1 MFTNTKV
8 GKKMAE
14 SRPITGTEFKIL
26 VRIEPIGGIHMRD
39 MRVNC
44 VFYTRMDV
52 PFTVS
57 KDEMIYVDDDSY
69 IALVDTSGM
78 SSGVLRNRI
87 TCEVPDSDFPDE
99 YRTEITDVDTGV
111 ILYR

>member
-1 MFTNTKV
+1 
-8 GKKMAE
+8 MAE

-26 VRIEPIGGIHMRD
+26 VRIEPVGGIHMKD

-44 VFYTRMDV
+44 VFYTRMDA
-52 PFTVS
+52 PFEVS
-57 KDEMIYVDDDSY
+57 KDDMIYVDDDSY

-87 TCEVPDSDFPDE
+87 TCEVPDLDFHDG
-99 YRTEITDVDTGV
+99 YRTEIVDVETGV
-111 ILYR
+111 TLYR

>member
-26 VRIEPIGGIHMRD
+26 VRIEPVGGIHMKD
-39 MRVNC
+39 MRVSC
-44 VFYTRMDV
+44 VFYTRMDA

-57 KDEMIYVDDDSY
+57 KEEMIYVDDDSY
-69 IALVDTSGM
+69 IALVDTTGM

-87 TCEVPDSDFPDE
+87 TCEVPDLDFNDG
-99 YRTEITDVDTGV
+99 YRTEIVDVETGV
-111 ILYR
+111 TLYR

>member
-14 SRPITGTEFKIL
+14 SRPITGTEFKML
-26 VRIEPIGGIHMRD
+26 VRIEPIGGIHMKD

-44 VFYTRMDV
+44 VFYTRMDA
-52 PFTVS
+52 PFAVS

-87 TCEVPDSDFPDE
+87 TCEVPDLDFNDG
-99 YRTEITDVDTGV
+99 YRTEITDVETGV
-111 ILYR
+111 TLYR

>member
-1 MFTNTKV
+1 
-8 GKKMAE
+8 MADR
-14 SRPITGTEFKIL
+14 SPITGTEFKIL
-26 VRIEPIGGIHMRD
+26 VRIEPVGGIRMKD

-52 PFTVS
+52 QFAVS

-69 IALVDTSGM
+69 IALVDTSEM

-87 TCEVPDSDFPDE
+87 TCEVPDLDFDDG
-99 YRTEITDVDTGV
+99 YRTEIVDVETGV
-111 ILYR
+111 TLYR